1 MKSLLQYINEYL
13 IKKKVDK
20 VHGGFTGPEEEIA
33 AIMGMDSKR
42 NCGMI
47 AFIKKWLDQRN
58 GEINYYMDPGYKVM
72 LSMDKYKHL
81 FPEHME
87 DLLDKIHA
95 GIHKYKI
102 KLGSVKN
109 LLSYDGFYIYQDTKN
124 DNILRIQ
131 KVMDQYNNIELII
144 IKE

>member
-1 MKSLLQYINEYL
+1 MKKLIHLNEWL

-20 VHGGFTGPEEEIA
+20 VRGGFTGPEEEIA

-47 AFIKKWLDQRN
+47 AFIKEWLDQRK

-81 FPEHME
+81 FPKHTE

-102 KLGSVKN
+102 KLSSVKN
-109 LLSYDGFYIYQDTKN
+109 LLGYDGFYIYQDLRN
-124 DNILRIQ
+124 ENMLRIQ